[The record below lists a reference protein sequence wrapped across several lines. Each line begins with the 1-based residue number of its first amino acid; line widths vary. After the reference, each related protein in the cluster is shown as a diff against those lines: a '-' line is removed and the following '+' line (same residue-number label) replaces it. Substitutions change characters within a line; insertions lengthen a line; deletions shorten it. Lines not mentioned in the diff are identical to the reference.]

1 MTAEKSFNF
10 SRPLPQL
17 LLQAFACHTSCMDAT
32 PIKTLP
38 DDPAMLKQMLMLERL
53 QRAAEVAARDQQLAQ
68 REAVIEQIKREAAD
82 ALEAQRKKHEA
93 EMEAVFRR
101 FYGPKSERFDPRQL
115 LMFGIV
121 IDSLPLDEQAIEAES
136 GEKLTTR
143 RIQHKRMKPGKALP
157 ESLPRIP
164 IEHDLKPEENLRP
177 CCGLE
182 RCRIGQE
189 VSEQLEYEQYGN

>member
-1 MTAEKSFNF
+1 
-10 SRPLPQL
+10 
-17 LLQAFACHTSCMDAT
+17 MDAT
-32 PIKTLP
+32 DTLP
-38 DDPAMLKQMLMLERL
+38 DDPAILKQLLIE
-53 QRAAEVAARDQQLAQ
+53 QRAQLAAEVAARDLM
-68 REAVIEQIKREAAD
+68 IEQAKREAAERIEAVRQQLKEEAA
-82 ALEAQRKKHEA
+82 ALVEALKQKHEA

-121 IDSLPLDEQAIEAES
+121 VDALPRDEQAIEAES

-143 RIQHKRMKPGKALP
+143 RIQHKHGRAKLP

-164 IEHDLKPEENLRP
+164 VEHDLTAEEKKCP

-189 VSEQLEYEQYGN
+189 ISEQLEYVPASFKVLQHIRPKYACKP